1 MTIKEMPRCSICNVP
16 LGESNNKLFVEEQ
29 WVHYTC
35 AFNKSIS
42 QEWAKRKIKNSNED
56 YKS

>member
-1 MTIKEMPRCSICNVP
+1 MTTKEMPRCSICNVP

-35 AFNKSIS
+35 AFHIS
-42 QEWAKRKIKNSNED
+42 LLKAKHKREEKE
-56 YKS
+56 